1 MGDLTTAGQKWLIK
15 AGMSGNAFR
24 LPDKIEPGKFEQVIS
39 MWYTC
44 FCGNMKT
51 EQVKTMRNFKFL
63 WRRDD
68 DRISSRPV
76 RGIAMDFA
84 DMKFLMSSGRIDP
97 SDFPSISIEK
107 WAEVEGFTGK
117 LVFEE
122 VKQVKVDGRVTVPA
136 QSKTSED
143 ILSTLD
149 AIVSGITNR
158 YYDTAGA
165 NVGGITKAYFEG
177 AKDAAAAME
186 VVCSNMSMYLPLA
199 VAPTF
204 ALGAY
209 DSYDSLMAALRRF
222 YGEDECQETMIDVV
236 RKIQKIVKKDL
247 RMEQKISEFR
257 ELAHRL
263 MIVEKK
269 DWIKPRDFTD
279 DRTAFMEAAENYG
292 PFTSTMFIALEL
304 ILNHQQ
310 SRWPSIQALLNARVV
325 NTSYKGWHENRP
337 ELYKILDAEKKLAT
351 SNRANAVE
359 SEVVGYAGAV
369 NRSRNSKK
377 TQSKTKQSTKKT
389 KTSKK
394 KSSSSK
400 TDIDKMC
407 RFCTQCANKPV
418 YHDGPYGGGKNCRY
432 GKNGK
437 LKKSARRLNS
447 VQQNDQ
453 KDDGE
458 SASQNNNDDG
468 DDEDDAYSGSG
479 DSESDVGALYEDD
492 YLPRFGGGFGEDI

>member
-1 MGDLTTAGQKWLIK
+1 MGDLTSVGQKWLIK

-76 RGIAMDFA
+76 RGIAMNFT
-84 DMKFLMSSGRIDP
+84 DMKFLMSSGRIDRE
-97 SDFPSISIEK
+97 DFSAITLEK
-107 WAEVEGFTGK
+107 WAAVESYAGA

-122 VKQVKVDGRVTVPA
+122 VKEKKSSTGQIVTAAVAKTADG
-136 QSKTSED
+136 

-149 AIVSGITNR
+149 AIVSGITNG
-158 YYDTAGA
+158 YYDSPDAK
-165 NVGGITKAYFEG
+165 VGVVTEAYFKG
-177 AKDAAAAME
+177 AKDASDAMD

-199 VAPTF
+199 VAPSF

-209 DSYDSLMAALRRF
+209 DSYDSLMSALRRF

-236 RKIQKIVKKDL
+236 RKILKIVKKDL

-263 MIVEKK
+263 MIVEKAK
-269 DWIKPRDFTD
+269 WIKPRDFTD
-279 DRTAFMEAAENYG
+279 DRTAFMEAVENYG
-292 PFTSTMFIALEL
+292 PFTNTMFTAMEI

-310 SRWPSIQALLNARVV
+310 SRWPSIQALFNARVV

-337 ELYKILDAEKKLAT
+337 ELYKILDAEKKLAST
-351 SNRANAVE
+351 NRANAVE
-359 SEVVGYAGAV
+359 TEILGYAGAA
-369 NRSRNSKK
+369 NRSRTSKK
-377 TQSKTKQSTKKT
+377 SQSKAKQTKKA
-389 KTSKK
+389 KPSKK
-394 KSSSSK
+394 KSSSSSK
-400 TDIDKMC
+400 AIDKMC
-407 RFCTQCANKPV
+407 RFCTQCANKPI
-418 YHDGPYGGGKNCRY
+418 YHDGPYGGGKNCKY
-432 GKNGK
+432 GKM
-437 LKKSARRLNS
+437 
-447 VQQNDQ
+447 
-453 KDDGE
+453 
-458 SASQNNNDDG
+458 ASPKP
-468 DDEDDAYSGSG
+468 SG
-479 DSESDVGALYEDD
+479 
-492 YLPRFGGGFGEDI
+492 